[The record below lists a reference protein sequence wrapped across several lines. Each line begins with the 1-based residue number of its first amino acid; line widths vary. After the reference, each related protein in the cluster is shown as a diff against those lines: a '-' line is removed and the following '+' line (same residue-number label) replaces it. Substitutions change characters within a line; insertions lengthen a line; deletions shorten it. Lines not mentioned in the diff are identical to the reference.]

1 MKLLIATRNEG
12 KLREFR
18 RLLSGL
24 NVEMAGLGGTGVTL
38 QVEET
43 GSTFRENAC
52 LKAAAYSEASGLL
65 TLADDSGLEVDAL
78 GGAPGVQSA
87 RYGGPGLSDAQR
99 VGLLLD
105 VMKDVPGW
113 ERTARFRAVLALAG
127 SEVPGGMVTVEGV
140 VEGAIAH
147 QPIGSNGF
155 GYDPVFWIPR
165 LANTTAAISA
175 GQKDAVSHR
184 GVAARRMA
192 EVIRGLL
199 ASRV

>member
-127 SEVPGGMVTVEGV
+127 PEVPGGMVTVEGV

-147 QPIGSNGF
+147 QPIGLNGF
-155 GYDPVFWIPR
+155 GYDPVFWVPR
-165 LANTTAAISA
+165 LANTTAAIPA
-175 GQKDAVSHR
+175 EQKDAVSHR
-184 GVAARRMA
+184 GIAARRMA

>member
-1 MKLLIATRNEG
+1 VKLLIATRNEG

-147 QPIGSNGF
+147 QSIGLNGF